1 MIRVQITGEP
11 KGHGKFTWTAEDQR
25 LGGLSRQPLLDAC
38 RALAAIGLA
47 DHETVGLY
55 RGNRLEMSCQL
66 GYGRRIF
73 IRENNRQGPY
83 AIKWSMHP
91 KAVGEPTGEF

>member
-47 DHETVGLY
+47 DHETVGIY
-55 RGNRLEMSCQL
+55 RGDRFEMSCQL
-66 GYGRRIF
+66 GWGRR
-73 IRENNRQGPY
+73 RVVEETVRDGPY
-83 AIKWSMHP
+83 VRAWRPHGRFPVES
-91 KAVGEPTGEF
+91 

>member
-25 LGGLSRQPLLDAC
+25 LSGLSRQPLLDAC

-47 DHETVGLY
+47 DHETVGIY
-55 RGNRLEMSCQL
+55 RGDRLEMSCQL
-66 GYGRRIF
+66 GWGRKKTIVERSKTG
-73 IRENNRQGPY
+73 NQVQTWLPSPY
-83 AIKWSMHP
+83 RGSASDS
-91 KAVGEPTGEF
+91 